1 MFTQNQMTALNSLRA
16 QIYFHLAIVLI
27 SIGTYLPLSVV
38 GVKHALKQL
47 TFVL

>member
-27 SIGTYLPLSVV
+27 SIGT
-38 GVKHALKQL
+38 HASIERGKC
-47 TFVL
+47 